1 MRILA
6 QTSRAFDIQPV
17 AEIKNTVEKLACRVT
32 TAILCPRSRPGCNKW
47 SLLGVYLA
55 ISLPITAVVWGSAE
69 FFNSILNFCTFA
81 DSSEKNSAERIGFD
95 PGQCVDDSHA

>member
-32 TAILCPRSRPGCNKW
+32 TAILCPRPRPGCNKW

-69 FFNSILNFCTFA
+69 FFNSIQKICITRIT
-81 DSSEKNSAERIGFD
+81 SEKRSFSRDADQPEKSATKVG
-95 PGQCVDDSHA
+95 